1 MILLAV
7 PPAPPCATA
16 LLIVRL
22 AIEAVPACTKKAR
35 PALLASR
42 VLPLPVTVTLL
53 VIMGSD
59 CVSWKLPV
67 KLMVV
72 SALPPLMAKIAVRSD
87 ASLLTSCAQAGA
99 AVSAVAASRAV
110 ANVVSR
116 YAAADGG

>member
-1 MILLAV
+1 MPPRCDREVGDRSRAGLHEEGAAGTVGVEGVAV
-7 PPAPPCATA
+7 A
-16 LLIVRL
+16 
-22 AIEAVPACTKKAR
+22 
-35 PALLASR
+35 
-42 VLPLPVTVTLL
+42 VTVTLL

-110 ANVVSR
+110 ANVVVR
-116 YAAADGG
+116 YAADDDG